1 MYDDDDEEEN
11 AFWDQMIKDG
21 THNGVNIST
30 ANMAKSVSPVGGSWC
45 NTTMSEYDY
54 KLIKERVSMLIT
66 EHLVHKFASD
76 DTHSSNRGLHISL
89 KRTDDIAY
97 GVRFYFQ
104 GTGNF
109 NEIDLIFQNLAS
121 TIQVQLPDDVSSAY
135 VSRQFTNCIVVC
147 FHKPV
152 YLEFISFVIKMVFY
166 LWLMSVVWYGA
177 GLLKGVSDQYTKEV
191 LKVE

>member
-1 MYDDDDEEEN
+1 MYHDDDEEEE
-11 AFWDQMIKDG
+11 AFWDHMIQEG
-21 THNGVNIST
+21 SHNGVNIST
-30 ANMAKSVSPVGGSWC
+30 PNMATSVAPVGGSWC
-45 NTTMSEYDY
+45 NTTMSEHDY
-54 KLIKERVSMLIT
+54 KLIKERVSMLII
-66 EHLVHKFASD
+66 EHLVSKFSSD
-76 DTHSSNRGLHISL
+76 DTHSSNRALHISL

-135 VSRQFTNCIVVC
+135 VSKQFTNCIVVC

-152 YLEFISFVIKMVFY
+152 YLEFISFAVKMAVY
-166 LWLMSVVWYGA
+166 SCLMGIVWYGA
-177 GLLKGVSDQYTKEV
+177 GMLKEVSDQYTKE
-191 LKVE
+191 E